1 MEVKKI
7 MKIAGAAVLVAAAG
21 VLCVGVFMP
30 RYQAL
35 AELGKQ
41 RDRLRDENAM
51 MDATIAEF
59 KEMQVMFETDPTYV
73 VLTARKENYMHP
85 REIVFIFPKD

>member
-1 MEVKKI
+1 MKKI
-7 MKIAGAAVLVAAAG
+7 VKIGGVILTVGVIG
-21 VLCVGVFMP
+21 VLCVGVFVP

-35 AELGKQ
+35 AELEKQ
-41 RDRLRDENAM
+41 RNQLRDAKMLMET
-51 MDATIAEF
+51 DIAEF
-59 KEMQVMFETDPTYV
+59 KDMQVMFETDPTFV